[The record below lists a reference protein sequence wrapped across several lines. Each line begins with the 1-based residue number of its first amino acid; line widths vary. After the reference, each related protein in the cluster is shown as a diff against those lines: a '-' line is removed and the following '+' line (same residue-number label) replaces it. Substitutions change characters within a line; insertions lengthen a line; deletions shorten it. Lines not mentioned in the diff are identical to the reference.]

1 MQRLLTAYVVKLAYF
16 KAKVA
21 WCSVMVWLPFCTK
34 AAMMSEAVSS
44 VEAHALGTESRRDK
58 MTRRAATVSVSD
70 DNSGTLRYP
79 YHASSEHLI
88 RDIGHSKTGQEQ
100 P

>member
-1 MQRLLTAYVVKLAYF
+1 M
-16 KAKVA
+16 A
-21 WCSVMVWLPFCTK
+21 WCSVMDWLPFCTM

-44 VEAHALGTESRRDK
+44 VEAHALGTESRRDR

-79 YHASSEHLI
+79 YHASSEHWNLI